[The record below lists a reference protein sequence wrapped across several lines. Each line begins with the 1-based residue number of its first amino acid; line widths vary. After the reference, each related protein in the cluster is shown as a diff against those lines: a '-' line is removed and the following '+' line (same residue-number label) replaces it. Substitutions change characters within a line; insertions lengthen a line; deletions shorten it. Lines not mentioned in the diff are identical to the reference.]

1 MTKKFISIVLFFFL
15 SFAAFA
21 QTDLL
26 RQQIEQILISKK
38 ATVGVAVFGFEKGD
52 TLSVN
57 NQVHYP
63 LQSVFKFHIAL
74 TVLDKVDRRELSLNQ
89 RILIKKSDL
98 LPNTWSPIRDDYPNG
113 NVQLTLAKIIEY
125 TIAQS
130 DNNGCDILLRLIGGP
145 ETVNDYIHKIG
156 VNDFSIKVNE
166 EEMHKEWNVQFL
178 NWTTPMSTIEVLR
191 KFYTGN
197 ILSKESYD
205 FLWKTMV
212 ETKTGEK
219 RIKGKLPAG
228 TIVAHKTGTSDT
240 NEEGITA
247 AINDIGIITLP
258 TGEHVAISVLVS
270 NSKENQEVNE
280 EIIADVSKAV
290 WDWFLNGKAIL
301 K

>member
-1 MTKKFISIVLFFFL
+1 MIKKFISVMLFSFL

-57 NQVHYP
+57 NQIHYP

-74 TVLDKVDRRELSLNQ
+74 AVLDKVDKGELSLNQ
-89 RILIKKSDL
+89 KILIKKSDL
-98 LPNTWSPIRDDYPNG
+98 LPDTWSPIRDDYPNG
-113 NVQLTLAKIIEY
+113 NVQLTIAKILEY

-130 DNNGCDILLRLIGGP
+130 DNNGCDILLRLIGGA
-145 ETVNDYIHKIG
+145 EVVNNYIHKIG
-156 VNDFSIKVNE
+156 VKDFSIQVNE
-166 EEMHKEWNVQFL
+166 EDMHREWNIQFL
-178 NWTTPMSTIEVLR
+178 NWTTPTSTIDVLR
-191 KFYTGN
+191 KFNTGN

-205 FLWKTMV
+205 FLWNTMV

-219 RIKGKLPAG
+219 RIKGKLPTG
-228 TIVAHKTGTSDT
+228 TVVAHKTGTSGT

-247 AINDIGIITLP
+247 AINDVGIVVLP
-258 TGEHVAISVLVS
+258 TGEKVAISVLVS
-270 NSKENQEVNE
+270 NSKESQEVNE
-280 EIIADVSKAV
+280 EIIADVSKLV
-290 WDWFLNGKAIL
+290 WDWFLNKS

>member
-1 MTKKFISIVLFFFL
+1 MLFSFL

-57 NQVHYP
+57 NQIHYP

-74 TVLDKVDRRELSLNQ
+74 AVLDKVDKGELSLNQ
-89 RILIKKSDL
+89 KILIKKSDL
-98 LPNTWSPIRDDYPNG
+98 LPDTWSPIRDDYPNG
-113 NVQLTLAKIIEY
+113 NVQLTIAKILEY

-130 DNNGCDILLRLIGGP
+130 DNNGCDILLRLIGGA
-145 ETVNDYIHKIG
+145 EVVNNYIHKIG
-156 VNDFSIKVNE
+156 VKDFSIQVNE
-166 EEMHKEWNVQFL
+166 EDMHREWNIQFL
-178 NWTTPMSTIEVLR
+178 NWTTPTSTIDVLR
-191 KFYTGN
+191 KFNTGN

-205 FLWKTMV
+205 FLWNTMV

-219 RIKGKLPAG
+219 RIKGKLPTG
-228 TIVAHKTGTSDT
+228 TVVAHKTGTSGT

-247 AINDIGIITLP
+247 AINDVGIVVLP
-258 TGEHVAISVLVS
+258 TGEKVAISVLVS
-270 NSKENQEVNE
+270 NSKESQEVNE
-280 EIIADVSKAV
+280 EIIADVSKLV
-290 WDWFLNGKAIL
+290 WDWFLNKS

>member
-1 MTKKFISIVLFFFL
+1 MVKTLVSTVLFSFL
-15 SFAAFA
+15 SFAAFS
-21 QTDLL
+21 QNLL
-26 RQQIEQILISKK
+26 RQQIEQVLLTKK

-57 NQVHYP
+57 NQIHYP

-74 TVLDKVDRRELSLNQ
+74 AVLDKVDRGELLLNQ
-89 RILIKKSDL
+89 TILVKKSDL
-98 LPNTWSPIRDDYPNG
+98 LPDTWSPMRDDYPEG
-113 NVQLTLAKIIEY
+113 NVQLTIAKIIEY

-130 DNNGCDILLRLIGGP
+130 DNNGCDILLRLIGGA
-145 ETVNDYIHKIG
+145 EIVSNYIHKIG
-156 VNDFSIKVNE
+156 LKDFAIQVNE
-166 EEMHKEWNVQFL
+166 EEMHREWNVQFL
-178 NWTTPMSTIEVLR
+178 NWTTPTSTIDLLR
-191 KFYTGN
+191 KFHTGN

-247 AINDIGIITLP
+247 AINDVGIVTLP
-258 TGEHVAISVLVS
+258 TGENIAISVFVS
-270 NSKENQEVNE
+270 NSKESQEVNE
-280 EIIADVSKAV
+280 NIIADISKLV
-290 WDWFLNGKAIL
+290 WDWFLNKSE
-301 K
+301 

>member
-1 MTKKFISIVLFFFL
+1 MKKFISVMLFSFL

-57 NQVHYP
+57 NQIHYP

-74 TVLDKVDRRELSLNQ
+74 AVLDKVDKGELSLNQ
-89 RILIKKSDL
+89 KILIKKSDL
-98 LPNTWSPIRDDYPNG
+98 LPDTWSPIRDDYPNG
-113 NVQLTLAKIIEY
+113 NVQLTIAKILEY

-130 DNNGCDILLRLIGGP
+130 DNNGCDILLRLIGGA
-145 ETVNDYIHKIG
+145 EVVNNYIHKIG
-156 VNDFSIKVNE
+156 VKDFSIQVNE
-166 EEMHKEWNVQFL
+166 EDMHREWNIQFL
-178 NWTTPMSTIEVLR
+178 NWTTPTSTIDVLR
-191 KFYTGN
+191 KFNTGN

-205 FLWKTMV
+205 FLWNTMV

-219 RIKGKLPAG
+219 RIKGKLPTG
-228 TIVAHKTGTSDT
+228 TVVAHKTGTSGT

-247 AINDIGIITLP
+247 AINDVGIVVLP
-258 TGEHVAISVLVS
+258 TGEKVAISVLVS
-270 NSKENQEVNE
+270 NSKESQEVNE
-280 EIIADVSKAV
+280 EIIADVSKLV
-290 WDWFLNGKAIL
+290 WDWFLNKS